1 MTDTLQNSVIFKS
14 YRRTTKSIKSRG
26 ARRKEIIQRV
36 TSSMPFVANG
46 GHGGLQPLAEN
57 GLPPNYYGIS
67 TYAIMS
73 ITSKLPESSNKSKEK
88 FEDEIWR
95 SVPKSSQILCKF
107 WNSSQQLPT
116 IIPTIFRTHW
126 GFHQVEIVSNHKHH
140 NCGATW

>member
-57 GLPPNYYGIS
+57 GLHPNYYGIS
-67 TYAIMS
+67 TYAILS

-88 FEDEIWR
+88 FEDEI
-95 SVPKSSQILCKF
+95 
-107 WNSSQQLPT
+107 
-116 IIPTIFRTHW
+116 
-126 GFHQVEIVSNHKHH
+126 
-140 NCGATW
+140 